1 MNIKR
6 NTPEEMIEVIKA
18 FQEGKEIEVSDDN
31 ENPKWEKVG
40 RDFISFNFGI
50 NTYRVAKEVL
60 PEFPLYAKSR
70 KTNSVVK
77 FVNKYDGYI
86 LDSGNS
92 PYIVGDYETNF
103 KSCFDKETWEILP
116 DYVEVEL
123 VEYFEVIRVGCGGY
137 HVFDTLYTEEEL
149 KEYPEYIKTG
159 RSFMLKK
166 L

>member
-1 MNIKR
+1 MIKR
-6 NTPEEMIEVIKA
+6 NKPEEIIEVIQA
-18 FQEGKEIEVSDDN
+18 FQEGKDIEVSDDG
-31 ENPKWEKVG
+31 ENPKCVKVN
-40 RDFISFNFGI
+40 RENISFNFGN

-86 LDSGNS
+86 LDSGSS

-103 KSCFDKETWEILP
+103 ISCFHKGTWEILS
-116 DYVEVEL
+116 DYEEMEL
-123 VEYFEVIRVGCGGY
+123 VEYFEVVGVYEKDYFVSG
-137 HVFDTLYTEEEL
+137 TLYTEEEL
-149 KEYPEYIKTG
+149 KKYPEYIKTG

-166 L
+166 I

>member
-1 MNIKR
+1 MIKR

-18 FQEGKEIEVSDDN
+18 FQGGKEIEVSDDG
-31 ENPKWEKVG
+31 ENPKWVKINREN
-40 RDFISFNFGI
+40 ISFNFGN

-77 FVNKYDGYI
+77 FVNEYDGYI
-86 LDSGNS
+86 LDSGSS
-92 PYIVGDYETNF
+92 PYTAGDYETNF
-103 KSCFDKETWEILP
+103 ISCFDKETWEILP
-116 DYVEVEL
+116 DYIEVEL
-123 VEYFEVIRVGCGGY
+123 VEYFEVIRVGCGGS
-137 HVFDTLYTEEEL
+137 HVIGTLYTEEEL

>member
-1 MNIKR
+1 MNMKR

-18 FQEGKEIEVSDDN
+18 FQEGKDIEVSDDG
-31 ENPKWEKVG
+31 ENPKWFKV
-40 RDFISFNFGI
+40 DKEDISFNFVI

-77 FVNKYDGYI
+77 FVNEYDGYI
-86 LDSGNS
+86 LDSGSS
-92 PYIVGDYETNF
+92 PYIVCDYETNF

-123 VEYFEVIRVGCGGY
+123 VEFFEVISAEYGGY
-137 HVFDTLYTEEEL
+137 HVIGTLYTDEEL
-149 KEYPEYIKTG
+149 KEFPEYIKTG

-166 L
+166 I

>member
-1 MNIKR
+1 MIKR
-6 NTPEEMIEVIKA
+6 NTPEEMIEVIQA
-18 FQEGKEIEVSDDN
+18 FQEGKDIEVSDDGI
-31 ENPKWEKVG
+31 NPKWYNVNRE
-40 RDFISFNFGI
+40 DITFNFYN
-50 NTYRVAKEVL
+50 NTYRVAKGIL

-77 FVNKYDGYI
+77 FFNENDRYI
-86 LDSGNS
+86 LDSGSS
-92 PYIVGDYETNF
+92 PYIVGDYEDNF

-123 VEYFEVIRVGCGGY
+123 VEYFEVISAEYGEYRVIG
-137 HVFDTLYTEEEL
+137 TLYTEEEL

-166 L
+166 I